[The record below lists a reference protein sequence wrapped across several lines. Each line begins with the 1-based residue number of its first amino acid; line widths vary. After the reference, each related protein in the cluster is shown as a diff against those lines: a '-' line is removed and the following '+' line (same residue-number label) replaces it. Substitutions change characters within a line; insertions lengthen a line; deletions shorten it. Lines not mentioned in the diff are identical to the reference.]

1 MAVDLL
7 DRVAGP
13 FRLRAVA
20 TERVDGDMHPTRV
33 HSDVL
38 HARQHSVTGS
48 RWTMADQV
56 HGRDVHF
63 SCDSAIAAD
72 AWPLA
77 GVADVIVSEPMG
89 QPIAIWAAD
98 CASIVL
104 FGTTGL
110 VVVAHAGWR
119 GLAAGVVDA
128 AVDAVIDAGDSVA
141 VAVIGPMV
149 HPCCYEFTFD
159 DIGLVASGVRC
170 PPAAITALTTDGH
183 LALDAPAAVR
193 AALVGRGIAAA
204 VLGGCTG
211 CNDRWFSH
219 RARIEPGRH
228 AVVAWAESHD
238 RVMP

>member
-7 DRVAGP
+7 DRSEGT

-20 TERVDGDMHPTRV
+20 TERIDGDMHPARV
-33 HSDVL
+33 RSDVL
-38 HARQHSVTGS
+38 HDRQHSVTGS
-48 RWTMADQV
+48 RWTMVNQV
-56 HGRDVHF
+56 HGRDVHVA
-63 SCDSAIAAD
+63 CDSGVTAD

-89 QPIAIWAAD
+89 RPIAVWAAD
-98 CASIVL
+98 YAPIVL

-110 VVVAHAGWR
+110 VVAAHAGWR

-149 HPCCYEFTFD
+149 HPCCYEFTLD

-170 PPAAITALTTDGH
+170 APAAITALTTDGH
-183 LALDAPAAVR
+183 LAFNAPAAVR
-193 AALVGRGIAAA
+193 TALVGRGIAAE

-238 RVMP
+238 RVTP